1 MDTHTNISWFVCN
14 KHCFCCFFHFPD
26 DSVTFLYQLMEGMA
40 DRSYGLNVARLADIP
55 EAILK
60 PASERSLILEAE
72 VTKRRYTKYI

>member
-1 MDTHTNISWFVCN
+1 
-14 KHCFCCFFHFPD
+14 
-26 DSVTFLYQLMEGMA
+26 MEGMA